1 MYFTNSFNNIPN
13 FQFFFYFYIQHDKII
28 ERERRWGERMKE
40 SKSREEKE
48 EV

>member
-1 MYFTNSFNNIPN
+1 MYFTNLFNNIPN
-13 FQFFFYFYIQHDKII
+13 FQFFYFYIQHDKII
-28 ERERRWGERMKE
+28 ERKRRWRERMRE